1 MLDTAKDCFACRLYH
16 LCIFHCCY
24 LQTKCYFY
32 KQNVNVQN
40 NFIHNTAHT
49 IQRKSRFGKA
59 HCKPENA
66 KCHVSKFWVAIFNL
80 PKSTSSFIIVFA
92 LSLYIRCIVWN
103 SLSIYI
109 FCMTVSIYS
118 FPFFSKQSG
127 IITACLLHTKITQR
141 KTKIILNG

>member
-103 SLSIYI
+103 SLSILLYDCKYI
-109 FCMTVSIYS
+109 FLPV
-118 FPFFSKQSG
+118 FSKQSG